1 MRAIAKLCGIAV
13 LGVALA
19 ALAGPGDSAPDAAS
33 SEAQASPDASSS
45 EAQAAREA
53 PSSGSEASEGG
64 SSGNAQQDESVN
76 AAPQPMPQVVY
87 VPPSRGSAR
96 ARTGGGTR
104 GPGKAPTLAVLA
116 PDHVG
121 VTNVAQPTFAWFASE
136 PIPGR
141 VDFTLVDP
149 EAVEPLVEVTLP
161 SPNEPGVQLI
171 HLADYDAQL
180 AEGRS
185 YDWSVALVVDPES
198 RDLDVVAAGAIR
210 RAPASPRV
218 AAEIAA
224 GTPAYI
230 ALARAG
236 VWYDAMADLSA
247 AIAANPED
255 AALRAQRAA
264 LLEQVGVGAAAV
276 YERENGAG
284 QERAD
289 GVSSGTR

>member
-13 LGVALA
+13 LGLALA
-19 ALAGPGDSAPDAAS
+19 ALAGPEDTSPEAS
-33 SEAQASPDASSS
+33 SNEAQT
-45 EAQAAREA
+45 AQEA
-53 PSSGSEASEGG
+53 PSGGPQASESGSSENG
-64 SSGNAQQDESVN
+64 QQDSS
-76 AAPQPMPQVVY
+76 ATGAQKPIPQVVY

-104 GPGKAPTLAVLA
+104 GPGDRPTLAVLA

-121 VTNVAQPTFAWFASE
+121 VTNVAQPTFAWFASQ

-161 SPNEPGVQLI
+161 SPNEAGIQRI
-171 HLADYDAQL
+171 HLADYDARL
-180 AEGRS
+180 EEGRS
-185 YDWSVALVVDPES
+185 YDWSVALVMDPES

-236 VWYDAMADLSA
+236 VWYDAMADLCA
-247 AIAANPED
+247 AIEADPHD

-276 YERENGAG
+276 YERENGA
-284 QERAD
+284 D
-289 GVSSGTR
+289 SGSQ